1 MDLKELKLQK
11 LLMLNL
17 MDDLYQEDEYP
28 RRSNKFYKP
37 ALKGEKENPILK
49 KWIDSQR
56 FPKSRL

>member
-1 MDLKELKLQK
+1 
-11 LLMLNL
+11 MLNL
-17 MDDLYQEDEYP
+17 MDDHYAEDEYP